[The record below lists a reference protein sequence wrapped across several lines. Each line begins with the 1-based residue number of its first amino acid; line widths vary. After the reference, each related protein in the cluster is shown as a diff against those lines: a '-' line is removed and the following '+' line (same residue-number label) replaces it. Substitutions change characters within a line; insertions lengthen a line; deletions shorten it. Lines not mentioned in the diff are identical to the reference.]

1 MMGRILGNHPDVYT
15 FGELHFFG
23 QLYSPPR
30 ASQSVVGTSLSSK
43 EDNSEPVG
51 GTSLSRKLVGGT
63 SLSRKEGISKSLSEP
78 EAVELAAR
86 LLCIQ
91 REGYRTH
98 GNPQRFREEARA
110 FLDAFSEYP
119 ATPAA
124 LFSAFLCREAAQNGK
139 SIPCDQTPRN
149 VFYIEDILRFYPR
162 AKVIN
167 MIRDPRDVLLSQKR
181 KWKRRFLGGTDMPLR
196 ETFRD
201 WINYHPI
208 TMSRIWHTAVSA
220 ADRFADSDKVMSVY
234 FEELLAH
241 PQATVRQ
248 VCDFAGIGYADIL
261 LQVPQ
266 VGSSSGA
273 DKPTQLGINPTR
285 ANSWQKGSGSGEPA
299 LSSAEIYLCET
310 LNAPLMKKHNYS
322 IVSRRP
328 NPVRLAID
336 VLSFPMK
343 LTAAFLCNLD
353 RMKNI
358 RETLKRRI

>member
-1 MMGRILGNHPDVYT
+1 MKENKILFVVGNSRSGTTMMGRILGNHADVYT

-23 QLYSPPR
+23 QLCSPSD
-30 ASQSVVGTSLSSK
+30 ASVTLR
-43 EDNSEPVG
+43 EE
-51 GTSLSRKLVGGT
+51 
-63 SLSRKEGISKSLSEP
+63 
-78 EAVELAAR
+78 EAVELAAK

-98 GNPQRFREEARA
+98 GNPRRFQEEARE
-110 FLDAFSEYP
+110 FLDALSEYP

-149 VFYIEDILRFYPR
+149 VFYIEDILRFYPQ

-220 ADRFADSDKVMSVY
+220 SDRFSDNDRTMSIY
-234 FEELLAH
+234 FEELLAQ
-241 PQATVRQ
+241 PRTTVRQ
-248 VCDFAGIGYADIL
+248 VCDFAGIGYADTL

-273 DKPTQLGINPTR
+273 DKPAQLGINPTR
-285 ANSWQKGSGSGEPA
+285 ANSWRKGE
-299 LSSAEIYLCET
+299 LSSAEIYLCEV
-310 LNAPLMKKHNYS
+310 LNAPLMKKHNYP

-336 VLSFPMK
+336 VLSFPVK
-343 LTAAFLCNLD
+343 LTMAFLCNLD

-358 RETLKRRI
+358 RETLKRRL

>member
-1 MMGRILGNHPDVYT
+1 M
-15 FGELHFFG
+15 
-23 QLYSPPR
+23 
-30 ASQSVVGTSLSSK
+30 A
-43 EDNSEPVG
+43 
-51 GTSLSRKLVGGT
+51 
-63 SLSRKEGISKSLSEP
+63 
-78 EAVELAAR
+78 
-86 LLCIQ
+86 
-91 REGYRTH
+91 
-98 GNPQRFREEARA
+98 
-110 FLDAFSEYP
+110 AFSEYP

-149 VFYIEDILRFYPR
+149 VFYIEDILRFYPQ

-234 FEELLAH
+234 FEELLAQ
-241 PQATVRQ
+241 PQGTVRQ
-248 VCDFAGIGYADIL
+248 VCDFADIGYADTL

-310 LNAPLMKKHNYS
+310 LNSPLMKKHNYS